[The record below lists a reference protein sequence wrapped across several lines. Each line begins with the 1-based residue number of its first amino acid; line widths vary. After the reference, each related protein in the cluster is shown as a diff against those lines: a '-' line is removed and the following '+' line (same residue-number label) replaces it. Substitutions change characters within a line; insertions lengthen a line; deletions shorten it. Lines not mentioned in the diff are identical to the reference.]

1 MTQHI
6 VIHTLG
12 TYTHL
17 GRTSYCSHSTINQG
31 PLEHFTHTFIW
42 TNTILQAL
50 HTALTLAGTTHT
62 HKRSWLKQ
70 SQLPIHTH
78 SYSLPL
84 PFHWKQKT
92 SSMQA
97 VQQRGWACSGPGL
110 TCSCCYRDPA
120 TGWYEALLC
129 PLHGKVIETST
140 QSFCLFKS
148 LWCCTIWMTNQFWH
162 AASLNCS
169 GTMASQ
175 DPSVRLSHEHKAIW
189 WNVILEFSLENI
201 CSFAHISATPLIFA

>member
-1 MTQHI
+1 MLLKANGKSISVPLSPQTRVCQPQWEAVWPRAWTLHPAGMTQHI

-92 SSMQA
+92 TSMQA

-120 TGWYEALLC
+120 TGWFEAPLC
-129 PLHGKVIETST
+129 PLHGKVIETSH
-140 QSFCLFKS
+140 S
-148 LWCCTIWMTNQFWH
+148 I
-162 AASLNCS
+162 
-169 GTMASQ
+169 
-175 DPSVRLSHEHKAIW
+175 
-189 WNVILEFSLENI
+189 ILLVQITDVVAPF
-201 CSFAHISATPLIFA
+201 